1 MHQYKFKLSNIAK
14 LLVHLTVKSGSHF
27 WEINKNIK
35 KMCKGRCREKNEM
48 LFTKSKYVLH
58 KNPAKCQFD
67 IESGME

>member
-14 LLVHLTVKSGSHF
+14 LLVHLTVKSGSYF

-35 KMCKGRCREKNEM
+35 KCVRGDVEKKNEM
-48 LFTKSKYVLH
+48 LFTKSKDVLH
-58 KNPAKCQFD
+58 NNPAKCQFD

>member
-1 MHQYKFKLSNIAK
+1 MVLIFEKL
-14 LLVHLTVKSGSHF
+14 T
-27 WEINKNIK
+27 KNIK
-35 KMCKGRCREKNEM
+35 KCVRGDVEKKNEM